1 MIHFSPDPVRPRR
14 LTRRRTN
21 AQVFAWPLAL
31 ALASL
36 LGLISGLTGDG
47 IRDLICWVLLGLVP
61 LVIIGA
67 LARRRSQLNR

>member
-14 LTRRRTN
+14 IMRRRTN

-47 IRDLICWVLLGLVP
+47 IRDLICWVLLGLAP

>member
-1 MIHFSPDPVRPRR
+1 MIHFSPDRVRPRR
-14 LTRRRTN
+14 PTRRTN

-67 LARRRSQLNR
+67 LARRRYQSNR